1 MISVVSRRAH
11 LVLLDIDADIFGRF
25 NHRGR
30 YLMSLTDDRR
40 DAELMYMLTDEAP
53 GAARHLLSGLASE
66 AEQKAREKAAHSAYW
81 SGRL

>member
-1 MISVVSRRAH
+1 VQTAEDLDVFAFRYDRGHTVALSAN
-11 LVLLDIDADIFGRF
+11 LLA
-25 NHRGR
+25 
-30 YLMSLTDDRR
+30 DRR

-66 AEQKAREKAAHSAYW
+66 AEQKAHEKAAHSAYW